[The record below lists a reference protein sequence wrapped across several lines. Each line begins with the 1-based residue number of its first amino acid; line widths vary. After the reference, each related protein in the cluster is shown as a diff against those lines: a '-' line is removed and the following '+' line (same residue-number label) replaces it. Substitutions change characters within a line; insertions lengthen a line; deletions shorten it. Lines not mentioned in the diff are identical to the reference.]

1 MADWAHDQS
10 CSEVC
15 VSRALEGRGWQEAE
29 LDAPRVVHAGN
40 TSIPN
45 IGLEYDLRLTLWG
58 NAGCLLLLLMEL
70 DLLVK
75 MYKLTTEHA
84 VIPLRVGP
92 ALMRVRARRA
102 PHRRRAC
109 IRSRQAACRQ

>member
-1 MADWAHDQS
+1 MSESVADWAHDQS

-15 VSRALEGRGWQEAE
+15 VSRALEGRSWQEAE

-58 NAGCLLLLLMEL
+58 QRRLPGCCLLIF
-70 DLLVK
+70 D
-75 MYKLTTEHA
+75 
-84 VIPLRVGP
+84 VITGRIG
-92 ALMRVRARRA
+92 A
-102 PHRRRAC
+102 
-109 IRSRQAACRQ
+109 